1 MRTYK
6 LTPLEQL
13 KLEKSRLREE
23 RGIAQQRMSYQFKY
37 FSDNW
42 GSLLTKGVTSSIKNK
57 ISGTVEGISS
67 AGTSSVTPFV
77 TKPQSFKW
85 TNLITSNLSSILPT
99 VWSLAKPALIAFAT
113 KKAGS
118 MFFGRSKK
126 RLRR

>member
-57 ISGTVEGISS
+57 KN
-67 AGTSSVTPFV
+67 F
-77 TKPQSFKW
+77 QW
-85 TNLITSNLSSILPT
+85 L
-99 VWSLAKPALIAFAT
+99 
-113 KKAGS
+113 
-118 MFFGRSKK
+118 
-126 RLRR
+126 